1 MTDYVD
7 WDFAKRTAGRI
18 APPGPD
24 ISPEEASEVVAH
36 IHELAAT
43 AVEPVAATS
52 LLRAPGE
59 APAPLVVD
67 RPTWIDV
74 NADSMSAMLEPAME
88 RMSALRDKP
97 VWGPAASV
105 GGKVTATEAGSML
118 AFLSTKVLGQYDIAP
133 GGTPALLLVAPN
145 IVATE
150 RRIKAVPRDFR
161 LWVCLHEETHRVQF
175 TAVPWLRQHMID
187 GSRQLLTEIVP
198 EPGAV
203 PARLQEIATRLL
215 GSVKDGGD
223 GLADVFVNEEQRD
236 RIAAMTAVMSL
247 LEGHADVVM
256 DDVGPQIVPS
266 VEEIR
271 RTFNERRKGAG
282 NVDRLLRRLLG
293 LEAKMRQYRD
303 GAAFCRAVMDK
314 VGVDGFNEVWTSPET
329 LPSAREILE
338 PSLWVERVHGSFI
351 R

>member
-1 MTDYVD
+1 MTEYVD
-7 WDFAKRTAGRI
+7 WDFAKRTGARL

-24 ISPEEASEVVAH
+24 VSPEEAAEVVGH
-36 IHELAAT
+36 IHELAAS
-43 AVEPVAATS
+43 AVEPVATTS

-67 RPTWIDV
+67 RRTWIDV
-74 NADSMSAMLEPAME
+74 NADSMSAMLEPAMD

-118 AFLSTKVLGQYDIAP
+118 AFMSTKVLGQYDIAP

-175 TAVPWLRQHMID
+175 TAVPWLREHMVERARTLAEELVPD
-187 GSRQLLTEIVP
+187 GQALRDRFAQASRQLPRVF
-198 EPGAV
+198 
-203 PARLQEIATRLL
+203 
-215 GSVKDGGD
+215 SGD
-223 GLADVFVNEEQRD
+223 GQGIAELVITPEQREQM
-236 RIAAMTAVMSL
+236 AQVTAVMSL

-256 DDVGPQIVPS
+256 DDVGPEHVPT
-266 VEEIR
+266 VADIR
-271 RTFNERRKGAG
+271 DRFDQRRKGAG
-282 NVDRLLRRLLG
+282 MVDRLLRRLLG

-303 GAAFCRAVMDK
+303 GAVFVRTVQEA
-314 VGVDGFNEVWTSPET
+314 VGVEGFNAVWTSPET
-329 LPSAREILE
+329 LPTAREITE
-338 PSLWVERVHGSFI
+338 PHTWVRRVHG
-351 R
+351 